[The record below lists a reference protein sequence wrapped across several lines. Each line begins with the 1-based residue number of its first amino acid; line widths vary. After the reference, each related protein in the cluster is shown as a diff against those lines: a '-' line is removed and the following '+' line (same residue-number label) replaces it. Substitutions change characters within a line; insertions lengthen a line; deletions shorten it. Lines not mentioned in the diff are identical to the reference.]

1 MKKTSKKILFVA
13 AVMVFITGSNTS
25 GEDAGSSGAGTG
37 FDITILHNE
46 LQNSSMVEGDSGVV
60 RENEKENPIAILI
73 RILLYLVL
81 VIVLI
86 SGIAWLFKR
95 IGLQGTIKNNGP
107 GSMDLLEVLPISQ
120 NRTITIIRI
129 LDAVY
134 ILGQSQGAM
143 VLIDKVEGQKALELI
158 STSKGGTA
166 VTQFKDAINSF
177 MDKFKKNS

>member
-1 MKKTSKKILFVA
+1 MRKTINGILFVA
-13 AVMVFITGSNTS
+13 TVMVFITGSHAS
-25 GEDAGSSGAGTG
+25 GEDAGLSGAGDG
-37 FDITILHNE
+37 FDMTILHNE
-46 LQNSSMVEGDSGVV
+46 LQNSSIVEEDSGVV

-73 RILLYLVL
+73 RILLYLLL

-86 SGIAWLFKR
+86 SGISWLFKR
-95 IGLQGTIKNNGP
+95 IGLPGTIKNNGP

-120 NRTITIIRI
+120 NRTITIVRI